1 VLLLANGLARNKPL
15 QYGNSKDWNTFQA
28 ALDHVTRELAYKI
41 VLDGE
46 GVTRFVEVVV
56 RGAQSLADARRA
68 AEAIANS
75 NLVKCAWYGG
85 DPNWGRIMDA
95 VGYSGA
101 KVREELV
108 DIFYDGLAAV
118 REGVAARTPVEALR
132 KIAAEKRFTVTV
144 DLNLGTADHIV
155 YTTDLTADY
164 VEFNKGE

>member
-1 VLLLANGLARNKPL
+1 
-15 QYGNSKDWNTFQA
+15 
-28 ALDHVTRELAYKI
+28 
-41 VLDGE
+41 
-46 GVTRFVEVVV
+46 
-56 RGAQSLADARRA
+56 
-68 AEAIANS
+68 
-75 NLVKCAWYGG
+75 
-85 DPNWGRIMDA
+85 MDA